1 MQTAVLKQFAQGA
14 RKKLMA
20 QVAGKLAAVLD
31 KHSSARRE
39 QLSAVQ
45 SLEHAIANQGRA
57 GIIDQVAYTWFNR
70 FCALRFMDVVGF
82 HPAKLKIVSPA
93 HGASQPQL
101 LALAKAGDLTN
112 KLLSH
117 QESIQQR
124 VLALLSDEAPSHD
137 PQGEAFQ
144 LLLIAVCNSYHQKM
158 PFLFDDINHFTQL
171 LMPDDLLSDD
181 SIISQTGQA
190 MTVEHCQ
197 SVEVIGWLYQF
208 YISEKKDEVF
218 AAFKKNQKA
227 NADTIA
233 AATQLFTP
241 HWIVRYLVENS
252 LGRLW
257 LQNRPNSRL
266 VAQMAYYIK
275 PAENSASFLKIA
287 DPKEIKICDPACGS
301 GHMLTYAFD
310 LLFAIYLEAGYSE
323 AEIGPHIL
331 QNNLYGTEI
340 DSRASTLA
348 AFALTMKA
356 VQGNPQNDAN
366 YASRFFRKP
375 QNFKANI
382 CQLKTIRFSADEQ
395 KLLKKAISPKLL
407 SPSAWQTI
415 NLFEQADEL
424 GALLT
429 PPPPEDFSALA
440 ATLAERE
447 ANNQLNLMGD
457 NLYAIKQKASRALQ
471 QADYLQPK
479 YHVVIANPPYMGAK
493 NMSAGLAEFLKKH
506 YKEVKSDLFAAFM
519 VRNTQLARANGQLG
533 FMTPFVWMFISS
545 YEKLRQFLINEKTI
559 TSLVQLEYSGFDG
572 ATVPICTF
580 TLENG
585 HRPDYK
591 GGYVRLSAF
600 KGAATQ
606 APKTLEAIQHPD
618 CGWFFRAAARD
629 FNKIPGSPVAYWLS
643 EKIRD
648 LFINYPPINSLLCI
662 TGGMTTADNDK
673 FLRLWHEVSFEN
685 SKINV
690 QSRNAAIESH
700 KKWFPYNKG
709 GSYRKWYGNREF
721 FVNWQNDG
729 KAIKSTGKAF
739 PRSQSYY
746 FKESLSY
753 TATSS
758 SHFGIRYSPCGSLFD
773 AKGSSCFSSKNNLLN
788 CLGFLSSK
796 FTKKLLTAINPTIEF
811 QTGNISILPFQN
823 TIYVGNEIANLIEL
837 AKTDWNAFETS
848 WDFETLPLLDQYQ
861 TDRDQP
867 LAATY
872 AAIKKQW
879 QASTIAMQ
887 KLEEENNRI
896 FIEAYGLADELTP
909 EVPLKEITLTCNP
922 HYRYGHKKTAA
933 QLAALQQ
940 TDTIKELISYGV
952 GCLFGRYALDALGLV
967 LADQGATLDAYNKK
981 IPTPV
986 FEPDAENVLPAINLA
1001 GHWFEDDITTG
1012 VKRFIKTSLGAVHY
1026 EVNLQFIEQA
1036 LGKSLHKYLTADFYT
1051 DHVRRYKKRPIYWLF
1066 SSPNKTFNALIY
1078 LHRYNKDTISVVRD
1092 QYLNQLMVKVQGQ
1105 LESQQTLATCG
1116 SSTEKIRAQKTIAEL
1131 NRVLTELEDYDRNL
1145 LFPLAQQ
1152 QLEIDLDD
1160 GVKVNHAKFGKVL
1173 RGIQ

>member
-112 KLLSH
+112 KLLSD

-124 VLALLSDEAPSHD
+124 VLALLSEATPSHD

-382 CQLKTIRFSADEQ
+382 CQLKTIRFSEDEQ

-606 APKTLEAIQHPD
+606 APKTLEAIQNPD

-643 EKIRD
+643 KTIIQNFQFNEALGNLVPIR
-648 LFINYPPINSLLCI
+648 
-662 TGGMTTADNDK
+662 GGMTTANNNK
-673 FLRLWHEVSFEN
+673 FIRYWFEVSIFN
-685 SKINV
+685 ISFAGLSN
-690 QSRNAAIESH
+690 H
-700 KKWFPYNKG
+700 KWFPYNKG
-709 GSYRKWYGNREF
+709 GEYRKWFGNQ
-721 FVNWQNDG
+721 NWVINWKNNGQS
-729 KAIKSTGKAF
+729 IKETGKASVRSEELYFSEMIGWTDITSYSQLGVRYYGDNFIFDASGPSVF
-739 PRSQSYY
+739 PDAQASYTRVLSFLASKITSIILQALNPTLHVQPGNIACLP
-746 FKESLSY
+746 FKEY
-753 TATSS
+753 TNSTIDLNSE
-758 SHFGIRYSPCGSLFD
+758 D
-773 AKGSSCFSSKNNLLN
+773 LLD
-788 CLGFLSSK
+788 
-796 FTKKLLTAINPTIEF
+796 I
-811 QTGNISILPFQN
+811 
-823 TIYVGNEIANLIEL
+823 

-848 WDFETLPLLDQYQ
+848 WDFTTLPLLDQYQ
-861 TDRDQP
+861 SNKDQP

-879 QASTIAMQ
+879 QAATIEMQ

-952 GCLFGRYALDALGLV
+952 GCLFGRYALDAPGLV

-1012 VKRFIKTSLGAVHY
+1012 VKRFIKTSLGAVNY

-1066 SSPNKTFNALIY
+1066 SSPKKTFNALIY